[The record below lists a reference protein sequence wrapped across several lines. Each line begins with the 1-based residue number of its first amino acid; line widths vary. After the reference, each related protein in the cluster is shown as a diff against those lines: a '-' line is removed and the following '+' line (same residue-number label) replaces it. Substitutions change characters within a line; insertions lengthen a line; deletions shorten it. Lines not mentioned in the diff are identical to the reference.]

1 MKIMDWPK
9 SDRPREKLL
18 QRGAAALTD
27 AELIAIFLRTGTRG
41 KTALDIAK
49 TLLDEFG
56 NLKNLLTAPAMTL
69 TGKHGMGQSKYAALK
84 AAHELGRRMLTM
96 QPAIGE
102 ALNSSS
108 KTRQFL
114 SERLRHHHSEV
125 FACIF
130 MDMRYRMIH
139 FDELFYGTIHEAVI
153 YPREIVRRGLIYN
166 AARVILAHNHPSG
179 VAKPSDADK
188 MVTDNIRKALHL
200 IDIRLIDHIIVGS
213 TETYSFADNGL
224 I

>member
-9 SDRPREKLL
+9 HDRPREKLL
-18 QRGAAALTD
+18 NRGATALTD
-27 AELIAIFLRTGTRG
+27 AELIAVFLRTGTKG
-41 KTALDIAK
+41 STALDIAK
-49 TLLDEFG
+49 TLLEEFG
-56 NLKNLLTAPAMTL
+56 GLKNLLTTPAMTL
-69 TGKHGMGQSKYAALK
+69 TVKHGIGQSKYAALM
-84 AAHELGRRMLTM
+84 AAGELGRRMLTM
-96 QPAIGE
+96 QPEIGE
-102 ALNSSS
+102 MLNSSS

-153 YPREIVRRGLIYN
+153 YPREIVRRGLLYN

-179 VAKPSDADK
+179 VAKPSEADIL
-188 MVTDNIRKALHL
+188 VTENISKALGL

-213 TETYSFADNGL
+213 TDTYSFADNGL